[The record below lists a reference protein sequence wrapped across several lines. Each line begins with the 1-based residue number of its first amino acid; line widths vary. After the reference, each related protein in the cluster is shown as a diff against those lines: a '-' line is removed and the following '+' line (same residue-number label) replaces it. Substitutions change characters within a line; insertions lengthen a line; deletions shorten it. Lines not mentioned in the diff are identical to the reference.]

1 MVLSVAHRWIFIRKK
16 MPTKLLP
23 TRRRS
28 LRSVEIKSVDA
39 EQVRRCMDEYAARLL
54 ASNPAVEEIIVFG
67 SFVEDTYAPGSD
79 LDVFIVLTSAQQ
91 RPRDR
96 IPDFLP
102 NRFPA
107 PMDIFPFTRAEIA
120 ELDSSPL
127 LWQSGKAAGATRNQG
142 RQ

>member
-1 MVLSVAHRWIFIRKK
+1 MNKAEWGA
-16 MPTKLLP
+16 P
-23 TRRRS
+23 
-28 LRSVEIKSVDA
+28 LRTMSQSIEIKSVDA

-67 SFVEDTYAPGSD
+67 SFVENTYAPGSD

-107 PMDIFPFTRAEIA
+107 PMDIFPFTRAEMA

-127 LWQSGKAAGATRNQG
+127 LVAIRKSKWRYKRSGTPADRDPLATE
-142 RQ
+142 

>member
-1 MVLSVAHRWIFIRKK
+1 MSQSI
-16 MPTKLLP
+16 
-23 TRRRS
+23 
-28 LRSVEIKSVDA
+28 EIKSVDA

-67 SFVEDTYAPGSD
+67 SFVENTYAPGSD

-107 PMDIFPFTRAEIA
+107 PMDIFPFTRAEMA

-127 LWQSGKAAGATRNQG
+127 LVAIRKSNWRYKRSGTPADRDPLATE
-142 RQ
+142 

>member
-1 MVLSVAHRWIFIRKK
+1 
-16 MPTKLLP
+16 
-23 TRRRS
+23 

-39 EQVRRCMDEYAARLL
+39 EQVRRCMDEYAAGLL
-54 ASNPAVEEIIVFG
+54 ATNPAVEEIIVFG
-67 SFVEDTYAPGSD
+67 SFAEDTYAPGSD

-96 IPDFLP
+96 ITDFLP
-102 NRFPA
+102 NRFPV

-127 LWQSGKAAGATRNQG
+127 LLAIRKSSWRYKKSGTPTDRDQLATT
-142 RQ
+142 